1 MARTKK
7 VAAQLDLLALFGGA
21 APSAAVVAPPQ
32 APHPAMP
39 AEQPA
44 PPAAAC
50 DLHKT
55 EDRTPQ
61 ASAAL
66 MLPEQ
71 DRAAAPVPV
80 SAAPTFE
87 RLRTEHIIDAGELAA
102 NRASMRHMLT
112 SGAFDWKRSARQ
124 PVSAQG
130 AEALAAKD
138 REVRARH
145 PGWLR
150 ELAIVADGV
159 LWGRWEWWMSCALLG
174 RIVEGEIPQIEFH
187 GERGAAGVEATKKM
201 LWWCVDS
208 IAYGNRWSALRFMI
222 DWLAWALGVDKAS
235 ACPSADGVN
244 PSACALLH
252 ERMVLEMVQ
261 LFPADYL
268 GEMLCEF
275 AHGQGKGESAF
286 FPTPMDLCSL
296 MAQMTHGSASPE
308 EREAEKMKTAYDCA
322 CGTGRTLLVASNHV
336 LRLYGQDI
344 DGLVIRCTGINLFL
358 YAPWGALP
366 LPHLFDDA
374 IPEPVNIALAR
385 MMGLVDVILSGER
398 IADDTAADEAIPL

>member
-21 APSAAVVAPPQ
+21 APSAAVVAPPH

-39 AEQPA
+39 PEQTA
-44 PPAAAC
+44 
-50 DLHKT
+50 T
-55 EDRTPQ
+55 
-61 ASAAL
+61 

-80 SAAPTFE
+80 SAEPALE
-87 RLRTEHIIDAGELAA
+87 RLRTEHIINAGALVEYRGHL
-102 NRASMRHMLT
+102 RHMLT

-138 REVRARH
+138 QEVRAKR

-150 ELAIVADGV
+150 ELAIVADGA

-208 IAYGNRWSALRFMI
+208 IAYGNRWAALRFMI

-235 ACPSADGVN
+235 ACPSADSVN
-244 PSACALLH
+244 PSACALLN

-275 AHGQGKGESAF
+275 AHGQGKGEHAF

-308 EREAEKMKTAYDCA
+308 ELEAEKMKTAYDCA

-344 DGLVIRCTGINLFL
+344 DALVIRCTAINLFL

-366 LPHLFDDA
+366 LPHLFDDT

-398 IADDTAADEAIPL
+398 IADDTADEAIPL